1 MHFISNTEW
10 QIDDQM
16 YTRGTFE
23 KTERE
28 CWKLAKVFLIL
39 SPRQLFI
46 ILYSSHSHIHPHTH
60 AHTCRQTPTDAYMEN
75 TSTMRPVLLKVL
87 NGFEWLAQWFTS
99 KGPFTETL
107 LDAIG
112 SADMEGLGDLLVHE
126 ALSVEN
132 IGHHHPQVK
141 HLQ

>member
-60 AHTCRQTPTDAYMEN
+60 MHT
-75 TSTMRPVLLKVL
+75 
-87 NGFEWLAQWFTS
+87 LA
-99 KGPFTETL
+99 
-107 LDAIG
+107 D
-112 SADMEGLGDLLVHE
+112 
-126 ALSVEN
+126 
-132 IGHHHPQVK
+132 K
-141 HLQ
+141 HLLMHTWKTHLQ